1 MQPSVPIA
9 MLLTKDVAYEWHDG
23 VALAAQLVA
32 QVRADIPHAEER
44 IPDLRGV
51 TLEGTGALAL
61 SAHPEHSMPAMPG
74 AAQLLQQL
82 LSGKEQ
88 PTPLRLF
95 AMQAATAEPPMSL
108 ALFAEELE
116 KWERPNRLAKLGA
129 LYQRAFAQ
137 IGPAAL
143 TDEAKLREARA
154 EAAIRGPVTSGG
166 AAAPAAA
173 AKTKPVA
180 ATTPAVQNA
189 QAVTV
194 TAVIIGVVMLAAAG
208 GAWFVLNG
216 RRPAPPPAGS
226 AAASETAPIDSSST
240 TTAGSSGSSP
250 AARRAARPQESAVQ
264 PSAVVASAE
273 AELARGRQLF
283 ARQDYAAAA
292 AAFDRV
298 LQILAREPGP
308 QLEELR
314 QVARSM
320 AEVSR
325 AAIAEQVAA
334 ATREYR
340 VGDEGVIDPVALGF
354 LPPKP
359 DPATPAERLQV
370 LEVRINTSGTV
381 DSAKFVMNR
390 PSFRNTWWISA
401 AKAWRFSPAT
411 RNGQPVRFVMR
422 IVMDDS
428 AGR

>member
-1 MQPSVPIA
+1 

-32 QVRADIPHAEER
+32 QVRSDIPHAEGR

-51 TLEGTGALAL
+51 TLEETGTLTL

-74 AAQLLQQL
+74 AAQVLQQL

-95 AMQAATAEPPMSL
+95 AMQAATSEPPMSL
-108 ALFAEELE
+108 AMFADELE
-116 KWERPNRLAKLGA
+116 KWERPNRRAKLAA
-129 LYQRAFAQ
+129 LYQRAFEQ

-154 EAAIRGPVTSGG
+154 QEAMRGPVNSG
-166 AAAPAAA
+166 AATSAAA
-173 AKTKPVA
+173 AKAKPA
-180 ATTPAVQNA
+180 AAKKPAGQESNA
-189 QAVTV
+189 GTV

-208 GAWFVLNG
+208 GTWFVLNG
-216 RRPAPPPAGS
+216 GRSTPPQTVGS
-226 AAASETAPIDSSST
+226 TAADTAPVDPTAADPGGSGARAT
-240 TTAGSSGSSP
+240 TRP
-250 AARRAARPQESAVQ
+250 AARPQPASGAK
-264 PSAVVASAE
+264 PSGVVASAE
-273 AELARGRQLF
+273 AELARGRELF

-325 AAIAEQVAA
+325 AAIAEQVEA

-340 VGDEGVIDPVALGF
+340 AGDEGVIDPVPLGY

-359 DPATPAERLQV
+359 DPTTPAERLQV
-370 LEVRINTSGTV
+370 LEVHINTSGTV

-390 PSFRNTWWISA
+390 PSFRNSWWTSA
-401 AKAWRFSPAT
+401 AKAWRFTPAT

-428 AGR
+428 GAR

>member
-1 MQPSVPIA
+1 MI
-9 MLLTKDVAYEWHDG
+9 LTKDVAYEWHDG

-32 QVRADIPHAEER
+32 QVRSDIPHAEGR

-51 TLEGTGALAL
+51 TLEETGALTL

-74 AAQLLQQL
+74 AAQVLQQL

-88 PTPLRLF
+88 PTQLRLF

-108 ALFAEELE
+108 GLFAEELE

-129 LYQRAFAQ
+129 LYQRAFEQ

-143 TDEAKLREARA
+143 TDEAKVREARA
-154 EAAIRGPVTSGG
+154 QAAMRGPVNSGV
-166 AAAPAAA
+166 AAPAAKAKLAA
-173 AKTKPVA
+173 AKKPA
-180 ATTPAVQNA
+180 RQESNA
-189 QAVTV
+189 GVV
-194 TAVIIGVVMLAAAG
+194 TAAIIGVVMVVAAG
-208 GAWFVLNG
+208 GTWFVLNRG
-216 RRPAPPPAGS
+216 RSIPQQAAGS
-226 AAASETAPIDSSST
+226 SSSETAPGNR
-240 TTAGSSGSSP
+240 TTATAGGK
-250 AARRAARPQESAVQ
+250 AGGATARPALRPDGSAAK
-264 PSAVVASAE
+264 PSAVVTSAE
-273 AELARGRQLF
+273 AELSRGRELF

-298 LQILAREPGP
+298 LLLLEREPGP

-325 AAIAEQVAA
+325 AAIAEQVEA

-340 VGDEGVIDPVALGF
+340 AGDEGVIAPVALGF

-370 LEVRINTSGTV
+370 LEVHVNTSGTV
-381 DSAKFVMNR
+381 DAAKFVMNR
-390 PSFRNTWWISA
+390 PSFRNSWWTSA

-428 AGR
+428 GAR

>member
-1 MQPSVPIA
+1 

-32 QVRADIPHAEER
+32 QVRADIPHAEGR

-51 TLEGTGALAL
+51 TLEETGTLTL

-74 AAQLLQQL
+74 AAQVLQQL

-95 AMQAATAEPPMSL
+95 AMQAATSEPPMSL
-108 ALFAEELE
+108 ALFADELE
-116 KWERPNRLAKLGA
+116 KWERPNRLAKLAA
-129 LYQRAFAQ
+129 LYNRAFEQ

-154 EAAIRGPVTSGG
+154 QGAMRGPVNSG
-166 AAAPAAA
+166 AAASAAA
-173 AKTKPVA
+173 AKAKPA
-180 ATTPAVQNA
+180 AAKKPAGQESNA
-189 QAVTV
+189 GTV

-208 GAWFVLNG
+208 GTWFVLNG
-216 RRPAPPPAGS
+216 GRSTLPQTLGSPATDTAPVAPTAAAPGGRGTTTTTRPAPRPQ
-226 AAASETAPIDSSST
+226 AAAGATL
-240 TTAGSSGSSP
+240 
-250 AARRAARPQESAVQ
+250 
-264 PSAVVASAE
+264 SAVVASAE
-273 AELARGRQLF
+273 AELARGRELF

-298 LQILAREPGP
+298 LQMLAPEPGP

-325 AAIAEQVAA
+325 AAIAEQVEA

-340 VGDEGVIDPVALGF
+340 AGDEGVIDPVPLGY

-359 DPATPAERLQV
+359 DPTTPAERLQV
-370 LEVRINTSGTV
+370 LEVHINTSGTV

-390 PSFRNTWWISA
+390 PSFRNSWWTSA
-401 AKAWRFSPAT
+401 AKAWRFTPAT

-422 IVMDDS
+422 IVMEDS
-428 AGR
+428 GAR

>member
-44 IPDLRGV
+44 IPELRGV
-51 TLEGTGALAL
+51 TLEETGALAL

-74 AAQLLQQL
+74 AAQVLQQL

-88 PTPLRLF
+88 PAPLRLF

-129 LYQRAFAQ
+129 LYQRAFEQ

-154 EAAIRGPVTSGG
+154 QAAMRGPVNSGG

-173 AKTKPVA
+173 AKTKP
-180 ATTPAVQNA
+180 ATAKKPAGQNA
-189 QAVTV
+189 NAGTV
-194 TAVIIGVVMLAAAG
+194 VIIGVVMLAAAG
-208 GAWFVLNG
+208 GTWFVLNG
-216 RRPAPPPAGS
+216 RRPAPQSAGTVS
-226 AAASETAPIDSSST
+226 RETTPSDGST
-240 TTAGSSGSSP
+240 TPVGSSGSLS
-250 AARRAARPQESAVQ
+250 AARRAARPQGPAAT
-264 PSAVVASAE
+264 PSAIVASAE
-273 AELARGRQLF
+273 AELTRGRELF

-325 AAIAEQVAA
+325 AAIAEQVEA

-340 VGDEGVIDPVALGF
+340 AGDEGVTDPVALGF

-370 LEVRINTSGTV
+370 LEVHINTSGTV

-390 PSFRNTWWISA
+390 PSFRNSWWTSA
-401 AKAWRFSPAT
+401 AKAWRFNPAT

-428 AGR
+428 AAR

>member
-23 VALAAQLVA
+23 VALVAQLVS
-32 QVRADIPHAEER
+32 QVRADIPHAEGR

-51 TLEGTGALAL
+51 TLEETGVLTL

-74 AAQLLQQL
+74 AAQVLQQL

-88 PTPLRLF
+88 PTQLRLF
-95 AMQAATAEPPMSL
+95 AMQAATAEPPMSME
-108 ALFAEELE
+108 LFAEELE

-129 LYQRAFAQ
+129 LYHRAFEQ

-143 TDEAKLREARA
+143 TDEAKVRAARA
-154 EAAIRGPVTSGG
+154 EAAMRGPVSTGPAAPTPAAKAKSAPAKKGTREQESTSGLTVAIIIGAVMVAAAGGTWFVLNRG
-166 AAAPAAA
+166 AAAPQQVAGTSTEPAADEAAA
-173 AKTKPVA
+173 PS
-180 ATTPAVQNA
+180 
-189 QAVTV
+189 
-194 TAVIIGVVMLAAAG
+194 AG
-208 GAWFVLNG
+208 GTRG
-216 RRPAPPPAGS
+216 
-226 AAASETAPIDSSST
+226 
-240 TTAGSSGSSP
+240 
-250 AARRAARPQESAVQ
+250 AARPAV
-264 PSAVVASAE
+264 PSRSTNAAPASVRATAE
-273 AELARGRQLF
+273 AELARGRELF

-292 AAFDRV
+292 QAFDRV

-314 QVARSM
+314 EVARSM

-325 AAIAEQVAA
+325 AAIAEQVEM

-340 VGDEGVIDPVALGF
+340 AGDPGVIEPVPLGY

-359 DPATPAERLQV
+359 DPATPADRLQV
-370 LEVRINTSGTV
+370 LEVHINTSGTV

-390 PSFRNTWWISA
+390 PSFRNSWWTSA
-401 AKAWRFSPAT
+401 AKAWRFNPAT

-428 AGR
+428 AAR

>member
-129 LYQRAFAQ
+129 LYQRAFEQ

-154 EAAIRGPVTSGG
+154 QEAMRGPVNSGG

-173 AKTKPVA
+173 AKT
-180 ATTPAVQNA
+180 PAGQNA

-208 GAWFVLNG
+208 GTWFVFNG
-216 RRPAPPPAGS
+216 KRPAPQPA
-226 AAASETAPIDSSST
+226 AVATASETAPIDSSST

-250 AARRAARPQESAVQ
+250 AARRAARPQASAAP

-273 AELARGRQLF
+273 AELARGRELF

-320 AEVSR
+320 ADVSR
-325 AAIAEQVAA
+325 AAIAEQVEA

-370 LEVRINTSGTV
+370 LEVRINASGTV

-390 PSFRNTWWISA
+390 PSFRNSWWISA

>member
-23 VALAAQLVA
+23 VALAAQFVA

-129 LYQRAFAQ
+129 LYQRAFEQ

-154 EAAIRGPVTSGG
+154 QEAMRGPVTSGG

-173 AKTKPVA
+173 AKTKP
-180 ATTPAVQNA
+180 ATAKKPAGQNA
-189 QAVTV
+189 NAGTV
-194 TAVIIGVVMLAAAG
+194 VIIGVVMLAAAG
-208 GAWFVLNG
+208 GTWFVLNG
-216 RRPAPPPAGS
+216 RRPAPQPAGTVS
-226 AAASETAPIDSSST
+226 SETTPSDGST
-240 TTAGSSGSSP
+240 TPAGSSGSSP
-250 AARRAARPQESAVQ
+250 AARRAARPQGSAAT

-273 AELARGRQLF
+273 AELARGRELF

-325 AAIAEQVAA
+325 AAIAEQVEA

-340 VGDEGVIDPVALGF
+340 VGDEGVTDPVALGV

-370 LEVRINTSGTV
+370 LEVHINTSGTV

-390 PSFRNTWWISA
+390 PSFRNSWWISA

-411 RNGQPVRFVMR
+411 RSGQPVRFVMR

-428 AGR
+428 AAR

>member
-32 QVRADIPHAEER
+32 QVRADIPHADGR

-154 EAAIRGPVTSGG
+154 QEAMRGPVTSGG

-173 AKTKPVA
+173 AKTKPAA
-180 ATTPAVQNA
+180 ATTPAGQNA

-216 RRPAPPPAGS
+216 RRPAPQPAGTAS
-226 AAASETAPIDSSST
+226 SETTPSDGPTIP
-240 TTAGSSGSSP
+240 AGSSGSSP

-401 AKAWRFSPAT
+401 AKAWRFTPAT